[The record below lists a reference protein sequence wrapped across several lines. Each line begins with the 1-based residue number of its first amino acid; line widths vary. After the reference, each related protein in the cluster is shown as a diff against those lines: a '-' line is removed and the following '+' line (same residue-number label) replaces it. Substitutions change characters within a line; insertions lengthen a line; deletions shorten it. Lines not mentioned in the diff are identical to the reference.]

1 MRREANYLYLMLGL
15 ALGIVLITAS
25 RPQALAGVLGVSTGV
40 FSLMIVSAF
49 VLAARKRQILI
60 VVLLA
65 ASAYV
70 PFVWMNIN
78 PRALSPDLANSIY
91 TINLCFWL
99 LFIVYIGTIVFRS
112 IMTATRIRG
121 NEIYGVIY
129 LYLLIGVMFAILFQ
143 ILVAWQPGA
152 LYFDPARF
160 PPSSVV
166 EDRLY
171 TRGAGDIIYYSFVT
185 LGTVGYGD
193 VTPATPLARAI
204 SLIEAVAGIMYVATM
219 IARFVSI
226 HTSAA
231 RAHTHADSV
240 PASLEDRES
249 MTAAAK
255 RNAD

>member
-1 MRREANYLYLMLGL
+1 MRREANYLYLMLGMAL
-15 ALGIVLITAS
+15 AVVLITAS
-25 RPQALAGVLGVSTGV
+25 RPQSGFGVLGVSTGV
-40 FSLMIVSAF
+40 FSLMTVSAF
-49 VLAARKRQILI
+49 VLAARKRQMLI

-70 PFVWMNIN
+70 PFVWMNIH
-78 PRALSPDLANSIY
+78 PQALSPDLANTIY

-99 LFIVYIGTIVFRS
+99 LFVVYIGTIVSRS
-112 IMTATRIRG
+112 ILTATRIRG
-121 NEIYGVIY
+121 NEIYGAIY
-129 LYLLIGVMFAILFQ
+129 LYLLIGVMFAIVFQ
-143 ILVAWQPGA
+143 ILIAWQPGA

-160 PPSSVV
+160 PAHVIA
-166 EDRLY
+166 ERIY

-204 SLIEAVAGIMYVATM
+204 SLIEAVVGIMYVATM

-226 HTSAA
+226 HTSSSVVSRAA
-231 RAHTHADSV
+231 DAPSNIDR
-240 PASLEDRES
+240 RES

-255 RNAD
+255 PRAD